1 MEKAS
6 ERAGNYQSS
15 LLPTVLGINN
25 QARWALGQL
34 RSCRNSHGI
43 FHSYTN
49 GSKSFLWLSLPTN
62 IKGALTAAGW
72 QSKLS
77 ACRTQM
83 TSCNWFHSQAIT
95 TQAINP
101 VPRRTSLSPSSLP
114 LRWGLYIPCSPHQH
128 HQARSCH
135 NLGIPAAVQY
145 IIHV

>member
-1 MEKAS
+1 MMEKAS

-101 VPRRTSLSPSSLP
+101 VPGEPPWVPPASHSGEVCTSPALP
-114 LRWGLYIPCSPHQH
+114 TNTTKPG
-128 HQARSCH
+128 
-135 NLGIPAAVQY
+135 PATTWVFQQQFN
-145 IIHV
+145 I